1 MSEILKIEGS
11 TVKIGMDNGKVVSVP
26 IAYISYPNPAEGDQV
41 KIYKDGNAY
50 IVKKE
55 GGNTANIF
63 QTEASGARKI
73 NKHLFVWVGNFLFGG
88 FGVDRFLRG
97 QIGLGIVKLLF
108 GWLTLGI
115 WYLVD
120 WIVSITKAYG
130 DAYGNTE
137 DITFDKNGNYTR

>member
-1 MSEILKIEGS
+1 MVTTLALSAWGTRLIPGEGTKILHA
-11 TVKIGMDNGKVVSVP
+11 P
-26 IAYISYPNPAEGDQV
+26 WYI
-41 KIYKDGNAY
+41 
-50 IVKKE
+50 
-55 GGNTANIF
+55 
-63 QTEASGARKI
+63 ARKI